1 MRIHTRIKI
10 FDKSAM
16 APQAWCPS
24 GVASCP
30 CPGLTKY
37 PMQSWRG
44 PHATAVFA
52 NSSRRFASYTPS
64 FGAEQCRSSR
74 FARPAAAHNACLPEA
89 RVDWNPGRWQQHRSK
104 DTLPAGI
111 GLRHLE
117 RACDGIRIHLAPPT
131 HALNTSWWSDRA
143 RILFARKYAP
153 SSWVSS
159 REQPTSEQVASR
171 RARKA
176 ACIEQLQGFK
186 PMVCSLK
193 DVLVWG
199 HARRMQS
206 ANGSTYYLP
215 PEVVSEQRAH
225 DEACPHNCNARP
237 TNVVSCGGH
246 AVIGRNLMG
255 IAYYHTLYETLGSV
269 AFALDLLSRKHHSLV
284 SRVRLL
290 ENLCIPADG
299 TQAYLN
305 MRSRTCVD
313 GFFGNGPATILV
325 NMLELLGIS
334 VDQLQHYPYVRQ
346 WEGPAVHLD
355 RATFDCSPSVYRN
368 FWHVLKLREAFHAR
382 LSRVPSS
389 GPLTDPPRQPPLP
402 SRILVLNRNLCERP
416 ATSNRS
422 AAPVARCHGGRSVK
436 NQKGIMAAISARFSG
451 STRWRVHE
459 FLGTEP
465 YVEQARAFWEAAVVV
480 GPHGAQQ
487 SNMIFCQEGAAV
499 IEFVSGHPN
508 PGKTSMTNSALY
520 AGYAS
525 VFALLYF
532 IIVSESPNGSYDAI
546 HPQMVVH
553 VVEQALA
560 ARDGQQS
567 AALEVLKGS
576 EESTLV
582 QGYGTYHSGWPT
594 GW

>member
-1 MRIHTRIKI
+1 
-10 FDKSAM
+10 
-16 APQAWCPS
+16 
-24 GVASCP
+24 
-30 CPGLTKY
+30 
-37 PMQSWRG
+37 
-44 PHATAVFA
+44 
-52 NSSRRFASYTPS
+52 
-64 FGAEQCRSSR
+64 
-74 FARPAAAHNACLPEA
+74 
-89 RVDWNPGRWQQHRSK
+89 
-104 DTLPAGI
+104 
-111 GLRHLE
+111 
-117 RACDGIRIHLAPPT
+117 
-131 HALNTSWWSDRA
+131 
-143 RILFARKYAP
+143 
-153 SSWVSS
+153 
-159 REQPTSEQVASR
+159 
-171 RARKA
+171 
-176 ACIEQLQGFK
+176 
-186 PMVCSLK
+186 
-193 DVLVWG
+193 
-199 HARRMQS
+199 
-206 ANGSTYYLP
+206 
-215 PEVVSEQRAH
+215 
-225 DEACPHNCNARP
+225 
-237 TNVVSCGGH
+237 
-246 AVIGRNLMG
+246 VIGRNLMG